1 MRMRK
6 QDDENIFLKMIYTLS
21 DMGVISILW
30 MIGCLPII
38 TIGASTT
45 ALFYVA
51 DKKVSGKESKILFD
65 FIKSYKQNFVQSLL
79 VTVILGVLW
88 FSATIYLMMGY
99 SFLQQGFSLSLF
111 ILVVL
116 VFEVMMLS
124 FYMCAL
130 LAKYE
135 LKTIML
141 IKNSFLFTHA
151 YLLESIKA
159 FGVIIA
165 MLFCLV
171 MIPGLLI
178 ILPAA
183 IALTASHYIR
193 QSILKFLDRKDVLNE
208 LEEV

>member
-1 MRMRK
+1 MV
-6 QDDENIFLKMIYTLS
+6 
-21 DMGVISILW
+21 VISILW

-45 ALFYVA
+45 ALFSVA

-88 FSATIYLMMGY
+88 FSATIYLMVGY

-111 ILVVL
+111 ILVVI

-183 IALTASHYIR
+183 IALTASHYI
-193 QSILKFLDRKDVLNE
+193 
-208 LEEV
+208 

>member
-1 MRMRK
+1 MRK

-111 ILVVL
+111 ILVVI

-141 IKNSFLFTHA
+141 IKNSFLFIHA

>member
-1 MRMRK
+1 MRK
-6 QDDENIFLKMIYTLS
+6 QDDDNIFFKMIDTLS

-38 TIGASTT
+38 TMGASTT

-65 FIKSYKQNFVQSLL
+65 FIKSYKQNFVQSLV
-79 VTVILGVLW
+79 VTLILGILW
-88 FSATIYLMMGY
+88 FSVTIYLMMGY
-99 SFLQQGFSLSLF
+99 PALQQEFNPSLF
-111 ILVVL
+111 ILIL
-116 VFEVMMLS
+116 IVFEVMMLS
-124 FYMCAL
+124 FYMFAL

-141 IKNSFLFTHA
+141 IKNSFLFIHA

-183 IALTASHYIR
+183 IALTASHSIR
-193 QSILKFLDRKDVLNE
+193 QSIFKFLDQKDVLKD
-208 LEEV
+208 LEEA

>member
-1 MRMRK
+1 MRK

-111 ILVVL
+111 ILVVS
-116 VFEVMMLS
+116 VFEVIMLS

>member
-1 MRMRK
+1 MRK

-111 ILVVL
+111 ILVVI

>member
-1 MRMRK
+1 MRK

-88 FSATIYLMMGY
+88 FSATIYLMIGY

-111 ILVVL
+111 ILVVI

>member
-111 ILVVL
+111 ILVVI

>member
-1 MRMRK
+1 M
-6 QDDENIFLKMIYTLS
+6 DAYPLS
-21 DMGVISILW
+21 QLE
-30 MIGCLPII
+30 LQ
-38 TIGASTT
+38 TT

-111 ILVVL
+111 ILVVI

-141 IKNSFLFTHA
+141 IKNSF
-151 YLLESIKA
+151 YLPMRIYLNRLKH
-159 FGVIIA
+159 
-165 MLFCLV
+165 LV
-171 MIPGLLI
+171 SSLRC
-178 ILPAA
+178 
-183 IALTASHYIR
+183 Y
-193 QSILKFLDRKDVLNE
+193 FV
-208 LEEV
+208 

>member
-111 ILVVL
+111 ILVVI
-116 VFEVMMLS
+116 VFEVVMLS